1 MRHGVETPPRATLHK
16 DLRTI
21 VIKVVKPAAS
31 PIALLA
37 CVLLMGR
44 LAFAGGSACADLS
57 RVNPN
62 DLLALPD
69 LDSNADNYS
78 PSVKCTAK
86 GSSNPGE
93 ELCEKAT
100 IVHDEMLGHDRRLLV
115 TRIPAKGKPAD
126 TAYVFGCVAGQAK
139 RLLTSDNLYGLITI
153 EHASRDEVVLRGSET
168 PFPGDGVD
176 RIDFVW
182 DPRIGRYRDNEDN
195 ASLIPAPPKQMPCNQ
210 LKSAKANDL
219 IILANGD
226 FPGDGEGGYP
236 FTHGQGCYESDKACD
251 WYVEVDDDRMISAD
265 RRLVS
270 FGSDHRTGT
279 GTWGYL
285 YVFGCVAGQI
295 RTIYGGDFLQ
305 GGGVVEPAAPQT
317 PTPEET
323 PTPPS
328 EQFSFS
334 TEVSSGS
341 NGSEFGGGFGF
352 RGSPTATPTSA
363 PTSASRRNKRKAEA
377 ATADTLVVSGC
388 AGYPCSLEVLYTY
401 KWNAAL
407 QNYILADVHYD
418 SN

>member
-1 MRHGVETPPRATLHK
+1 MRHGVETSPRATLHK

-21 VIKVVKPAAS
+21 VIKVVKPAAG

-37 CVLLMGR
+37 CILLMGR

-78 PSVKCTAK
+78 PSVNCTAK
-86 GSSNPGE
+86 GSSNPIG

-100 IVHDEMLGHDRRLLV
+100 IVHDEMLGRDRRLLV
-115 TRIPAKGKPAD
+115 TRPSAKGTPAGA
-126 TAYVFGCVAGQAK
+126 AYVFGCVAGQAK
-139 RLLTSDNLYGLITI
+139 RLLTSDNLSGLITI

-168 PFPGDGVD
+168 PFPGNDVD

-182 DPRIGRYRDNEDN
+182 DPRIRRYRDNEDN
-195 ASLIPAPPKQMPCNQ
+195 ASLIPAPPKQMPCKE
-210 LKSAKANDL
+210 LKTAKANDL

-226 FPGDGEGGYP
+226 SPGDGSGGYP
-236 FTHGQGCYESDKACD
+236 FIHGQGCYESDKVCD

-265 RRLVS
+265 RRLIS

-295 RTIYGGDFLQ
+295 RAIYRGDFLQ

-317 PTPEET
+317 STPGET
-323 PTPPS
+323 PTRPLK
-328 EQFSFS
+328 QLYA
-334 TEVSSGS
+334 EVTSSS
-341 NGSEFGGGFGF
+341 NGGELGGGFGF
-352 RGSPTATPTSA
+352 RASPAATPTSA
-363 PTSASRRNKRKAEA
+363 STSASRHSQKKADA
-377 ATADTLVVSGC
+377 PTADKLVVSGC
-388 AGYPCSLEVLYTY
+388 AEYPCGVEVLYTY